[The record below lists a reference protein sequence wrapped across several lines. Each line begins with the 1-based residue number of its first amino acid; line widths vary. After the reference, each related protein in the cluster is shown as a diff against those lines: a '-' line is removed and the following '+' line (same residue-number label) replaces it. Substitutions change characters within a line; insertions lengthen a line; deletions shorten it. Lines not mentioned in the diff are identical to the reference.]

1 MQSRASNTP
10 APSGDAESS
19 ASGARSAP
27 SLADFLRLARPMQ
40 WAKGAFVI
48 VGPVYGLAIK
58 DVSSALAVLGAFLA
72 FAFASSACYV
82 HNDVQDRQRDRAH
95 PRKRHR
101 PIASGR
107 ISVAHAYMF
116 AIALF
121 MLAAGMLL
129 LVPERENALGPR
141 ELLGACVILYVANVL
156 AYSTWLKHKAVA
168 DVISLSIGFV
178 LRVLGGCAAVAIM
191 PSTWLLNVTFFVSMF
206 LAFGKRLGERRTM
219 GESAS
224 AARGVQLKYTDDLL
238 RMAMVV
244 TGVATL
250 LTYAEY
256 VQSQSDLYTRGFN
269 LLWLTMLPATY
280 CLLRAMVKVEV
291 GEYDDPTDMATRDRP
306 FQLAVACFG
315 AITLLLI
322 LWLRMKVLHLG
333 PILA

>member
-1 MQSRASNTP
+1 MGTTASDTP
-10 APSGDAESS
+10 APVSLS
-19 ASGARSAP
+19 AARSG
-27 SLADFLRLARPMQ
+27 SLAEYIRLARPMQ

-48 VGPVYGLAIK
+48 VGPVYGLAIR

-72 FAFASSACYV
+72 FGFASSACYV
-82 HNDVQDRQRDRAH
+82 HNDIRDRELDKAH

-101 PIASGR
+101 PIAAGR
-107 ISVAHAYMF
+107 ISAGSAYAF
-116 AIALF
+116 F
-121 MLAAGMLL
+121 VVLL
-129 LVPERENALGPR
+129 LLAGAMLVLVPDTAPNIWRR
-141 ELLGACVILYVANVL
+141 ELLAGSLVLYIANVL

-178 LRVLGGCAAVAIM
+178 LRVLGGCAAVAII
-191 PSTWLLNVTFFVSMF
+191 PSSWLLNVTFFVSMF

-219 GESAS
+219 GS
-224 AARGVQLKYTDDLL
+224 AASTTRGVQLKYTDDLL

-250 LTYAEY
+250 ITYAQY

-306 FQLAVACFG
+306 FQLAVAVFG
-315 AITLLLI
+315 AITLGLI
-322 LWLRMKVLHLG
+322 LWLRVPHG
-333 PILA
+333 A

>member
-1 MQSRASNTP
+1 MSSRASFF
-10 APSGDAESS
+10 DY
-19 ASGARSAP
+19 
-27 SLADFLRLARPMQ
+27 LRLARPMQ

-58 DVSSALAVLGAFLA
+58 DVPSALAVLGAFLA
-72 FAFASSACYV
+72 FGFSSSACYI
-82 HNDVQDRQRDRAH
+82 HNDIRDRELDKVH
-95 PRKRHR
+95 PRKCRR
-101 PIASGR
+101 PIAAGR
-107 ISVAHAYMF
+107 ISVANAYSF
-116 AIALF
+116 FVILLL
-121 MLAAGMLL
+121 LAAGTLA
-129 LVPERENALGPR
+129 LVPGGVENHHRR
-141 ELLGACVILYVANVL
+141 ELLALCVVLYIANVL

-178 LRVLGGCAAVAIM
+178 LRVLGGCAAVAVI
-191 PSTWLLNVTFFVSMF
+191 PSSWLLNVTFFVSMF

-219 GESAS
+219 GS
-224 AARGVQLKYTDDLL
+224 AASTTRGVQLKYTDDLL

-250 LTYAEY
+250 LTYSQY

-306 FQLAVACFG
+306 FQLAVAVFG
-315 AITLLLI
+315 VITILLI
-322 LWLRMKVLHLG
+322 LWLRMKVLPIG
-333 PILA
+333 PPAA